1 MQNQKITQFVN
12 EFFFDDNFPGDYPN
26 KKSYIKESIKS
37 FDEIL
42 RDEFEIGFE
51 DLDKASQETFK
62 SNLEKEWEIYSEE

>member
-1 MQNQKITQFVN
+1 MQNQKITRFVN
-12 EFFFDDNFPGDYPN
+12 EFFFDDNFPGDYFN
-26 KKSYIKESIKS
+26 RKSYIKESIKG

>member
-62 SNLEKEWEIYSEE
+62 SNLGKEWEIYSEE